1 MYKKNNIM
9 KGGLGKYSSY
19 WNQNPDFEEENEKI
33 KETLGLSLTY
43 DPHKKSQFDYHSE
56 LLSKLLNINNGI
68 INIDFINNFY
78 RNIYYDVTRHENYD
92 INTSIPGE
100 FGIKISPDKVYTW
113 EDDSKHKYRI
123 VQTHIQP
130 HGNTTIHILENQSDR
145 TDKKVLKVFNSYDII
160 DSISM
165 IKDYVSLEIIR
176 NPNKGTE
183 QPARF
188 DSNYFEISDEVLDAY
203 NFNMQS
209 RFIKT
214 ENGNLLLASVNID
227 PINDYIINIIM
238 QQIEKEIGIEQRF
251 IKYNNL
257 FVTSINTQTPP
268 KLWGDPVNNY
278 TWRYCI
284 LMDYMDGTIK
294 DYLGTLPKATI
305 SEENKQRII
314 VDILQQSE
322 ICLDVFKNPR
332 YLFTHTDFKVE
343 NLFYRSNPDGSINIY
358 LGDFDKSS
366 ISYHSIR
373 FYCFS
378 KKYNRKTMGF
388 DWWAGDN
395 YMAYVNKDLKQINMA
410 NGQNHIYKI
419 SRSLKGM
426 LENIEFEQMYMRYNF
441 IPYYMS
447 FDMCSLIMSLFHV
460 HFIDGIGRKK
470 TFIPELIKVLLR
482 YIDGSTAISEL
493 FTIFN
498 GDKTKFKGDF
508 GKLITLLITS
518 QEKLARNSVRF
529 INILNIQEYVH
540 INKLHL
546 TKDRKICL
554 TIPFTPNFHQFRYEK
569 GIFETWTSTYTY
581 QDKDDEK
588 GDKNIDIIARNDYG
602 ELYDGKYKDFLDNF
616 YLSSRDIKIE
626 YNKDWTAITMLPGK
640 PTFIVQ
646 TNRYSKLDYKY
657 AKYVWDYSDFDK
669 KNRQYIL
676 DFFMS
681 TQNMDE
687 LINKNIYID
696 HGIEINSY
704 NEVAK
709 IVTSLE
715 DETRYDSFMTVLVGR
730 GFIESYKEFILPV
743 IEKFRSLDP
752 HPLLGKSY
760 NIIKPDVT
768 DIMISYDYRICYD
781 KGDADLICYSEQN
794 KEKINKAYQ
803 SGEPIQLLIIKDGI
817 AKIHRIQF
825 TKDFSNMQP
834 NQYKL
839 YKL

>member
-19 WNQNPDFEEENEKI
+19 WNQHPDFEEENEKI
-33 KETLGLSLTY
+33 KKTLGLSVTY
-43 DPHKKSQFDYHSE
+43 NHREKSQFDYYSD

-68 INIDFINNFY
+68 INMEFINNFY
-78 RNIYYDVTRHENYD
+78 RNIYYDVTREKNFK
-92 INTSIPGE
+92 INTLIPGE
-100 FGIKISPDKVYTW
+100 FGIKISPDKEYTW
-113 EDDSKHKYRI
+113 EDDSKHKYSIINTI
-123 VQTHIQP
+123 VQL
-130 HGNTTIHILENQSDR
+130 HGDTTIHILASKKDP
-145 TDKKVLKVFNSYDII
+145 TKKKVLKVFNRYDII
-160 DSISM
+160 SSIDT
-165 IKDYVSLEIIR
+165 IKDYVSLEIIK
-176 NPNKGTE
+176 NPNKGAESPVRT
-183 QPARF
+183 

-214 ENGNLLLASVNID
+214 DNGNLLLASVNIE

-238 QQIEKEIGIEQRF
+238 QQIEKDVKRRQQF

-257 FVTSINTQTPP
+257 FVTSINTQTSPA
-268 KLWGDPVNNY
+268 LWGDPNNNY

-294 DYLGTLPKATI
+294 DYLKSLPKDTI
-305 SEENKQRII
+305 DEAEKQNII

-322 ICLDVFKNPR
+322 TCLNIFKDPR

-343 NLFYRSNPDGSINIY
+343 NLFYTRNPNGSINVF

-378 KKYNRKTMGF
+378 RRYHRKTMGF
-388 DWWAGDN
+388 DWWAEDD

-410 NGQNHIYKI
+410 NETNHIYKI
-419 SRSLKGM
+419 SRSLKG
-426 LENIEFEQMYMRYNF
+426 LQSNIQFEQMYMRYNF

-447 FDMCSLIMSLFHV
+447 FDMCSLIMSIFHE
-460 HFIDGIGRKK
+460 HFINGIGQEK
-470 TFIPELIKVLLR
+470 TFRPELMVILLR
-482 YIDGSTAISEL
+482 YIDGSDAIANL
-493 FTIFN
+493 FIKFN
-498 GDKTKFKGDF
+498 GDKTQFNGDF
-508 GKLITLLITS
+508 GKLISLLITS

-529 INILNIQEYVH
+529 INMINMQEYVH

-546 TKDRKICL
+546 TEDRKICL
-554 TIPFTPNFHQFRYEK
+554 TLPFTPDFHQFRNETK
-569 GIFETWTSTYTY
+569 METWSSPYKRTES
-581 QDKDDEK
+581 ESEEII
-588 GDKNIDIIARNDYG
+588 NIAKNDYG
-602 ELYDGKYKDFLDNF
+602 ELYNGKYKDFIDNF
-616 YLSSRDIKIE
+616 YSSAEDIKIE
-626 YNKDWTAITMLPGK
+626 YNKDWTSLTWMPGQ

-646 TNRYSKLDYKY
+646 TNRYSKIDYKY
-657 AKYVWDYSDFDK
+657 IKFIWEYSDFAK
-669 KNRQYIL
+669 KNKQYIL

-681 TQNMDE
+681 TKNMDK
-687 LINKNIYID
+687 LMNKNIFID
-696 HGIEINSY
+696 HGVEINSY

-715 DETRYDSFMTVLVGR
+715 DKSRYDSYMTIVIGR
-730 GFIESYKEFILPV
+730 GFIESYKEFIVPV
-743 IEKFRSLDP
+743 IEKFKSFDP
-752 HPLLGKSY
+752 HPLLSKPY

-781 KGDADLICYSEQN
+781 KNDLICYSDQN
-794 KEKINKAYQ
+794 KEKINEAYRL
-803 SGEPIQLLIIKDGI
+803 GEPIQLLIIKDGVTRI
-817 AKIHRIQF
+817 HKIHF
-825 TKDFSNMQP
+825 TKDFSSMQP